1 MKKYIPLLLGI
12 VGIWIIVLTIILLFS
27 NSLPIR
33 QAYTHSQFPLANF
46 DGIHYLEIAKNGY
59 TNNMRFMPLYPLII
73 NAVGTIITFIPL
85 YWIGFLVSLFFF
97 IGSLLY
103 LIKLLRS
110 DYLNNQSRIIILSL
124 LVFPT
129 SFFFLSVYS
138 ESLFLFLTVSSLY
151 YARKRKW
158 ILAALLGFFCSLTRI
173 VGFLIIIPLLIE
185 FFSQKKV
192 KKTHHLL
199 ALLLIPVGTASYAL
213 YNYVRWGNPLL
224 FIQAH
229 SQLSNGRSS
238 TSLILFPQTLYR
250 YFKILTTVS
259 FSLWEWKVALLEVV
273 AFCFAAIGVYMLW
286 KLKVRLSYIAYT
298 LVSMLVPAS
307 TGTFTGLPRYIIVLF
322 PLFLIFS
329 SIKNRVVLVSIL
341 ILSFILQILLFLYF
355 SRGYYVA

>member
-1 MKKYIPLLLGI
+1 MKKHIPLLLGI
-12 VGIWIIVLTIILLFS
+12 VGVWILVLTIILNFTS
-27 NSLPIR
+27 IIAIR
-33 QAYTHSQFPLANF
+33 LGYIYSHFPLANF
-46 DGIHYLEIAKNGY
+46 DGVHYLEIAKNGY
-59 TNNMRFMPLYPLII
+59 TNNMRFMPLYPLLIR
-73 NAVGTIITFIPL
+73 VVSSFIPFVPS
-85 YWIGFLVSLFFF
+85 YWIGAFISLFFL

-103 LIKLLRS
+103 LIKLLHS

-138 ESLFLFLTVSSLY
+138 ESLFLFLAVSSLY

-158 ILAALLGFFCSLTRI
+158 MLAALLGFFSSLTRI
-173 VGFLIIIPLLIE
+173 VGFLIVVPLLIE
-185 FFSQKKV
+185 FFSQKSV
-192 KKTHHLL
+192 KKNHHLI
-199 ALLLIPVGTASYAL
+199 ALLLVPLGTALYAL

-238 TSLILFPQTLYR
+238 TSLIFFPQTLYR

-259 FSLWEWKVALLEVV
+259 VSLWEWKMALVEVL
-273 AFCFAAIGVYMLW
+273 AFCFAAIGVYILW
-286 KLKVRLSYIAYT
+286 KLKVRLSYIIYT
-298 LVSMLVPAS
+298 LVSLLVPAS

-322 PLFLIFS
+322 PLFIIFS
-329 SIKNRVVLVSIL
+329 ALKNRVILISIL